1 MNFNFQKLNRKKRKK
16 ISKAQ
21 KKQKINAYLEEKKE
35 NEIKNKEIRK
45 YVLQRRNEKI
55 EEVINKNNQ
64 ARLNKNKRAKK

>member
-64 ARLNKNKRAKK
+64 ARLNKNKRASE